1 VADANI
7 PPRSQP
13 DDWNTAF
20 AALPLERA
28 PADAWARLAD
38 LLPQPSAPPAASGAR
53 PANRRRRLHVGFAAA
68 ASVAFA
74 LPMAWWLGTSTEAPT
89 RAPSALAA
97 DTGAPVP
104 TPSAQH
110 DPAPAAAAAAHA
122 TPTPAVTRRAEHL
135 VKPIPSPR
143 AARERSAASTR
154 TPADSGDAGSRTA
167 TGLDTRVA
175 AVSSQTAMSEPGSGA
190 GPVSPPATAPT
201 STDAS
206 RLSEL
211 RRESARLEALVAYA
225 RDDRMASAPV
235 AVMSASI
242 DDRIRLIDSA
252 LMQPDLD
259 DGQRSSLWSDRVGAL
274 QELASLE
281 GTQRWMAAHG
291 ASMDAVARVD

>member
-1 VADANI
+1 
-7 PPRSQP
+7 
-13 DDWNTAF
+13 
-20 AALPLERA
+20 
-28 PADAWARLAD
+28 
-38 LLPQPSAPPAASGAR
+38 
-53 PANRRRRLHVGFAAA
+53 
-68 ASVAFA
+68 
-74 LPMAWWLGTSTEAPT
+74 MAWWLGTSTEAPT